1 VSILVRVVRQLHE
14 GAESITLAKVLVL
27 PDTPTMGSRLDVL
40 LFWEPLAAA
49 ELARAGGWEEV
60 ALK

>member
-40 LFWEPLAAA
+40 LFWSRWPPRSLPE
-49 ELARAGGWEEV
+49 RAVGRRWR
-60 ALK
+60 